1 MNNNFLSYYSNYI
14 FNNLDKNNPFP
25 FFISCSFTKIGQT
38 GIERE
43 IDVRCMLS
51 YSDLNFKIFLVLYLF
66 SLISIFFNFM
76 SLFETMI
83 LFYCKRAR
91 VFTIWR
97 DSSVNYFE
105 IEQGISNLSF
115 SNFLIVSNLQNNL
128 NEENFFNI
136 INVLIENKFE
146 EERKIVWK
154 NWLNICNIHLNK
166 FLNNSVQAFS

>member
-1 MNNNFLSYYSNYI
+1 MVACIIQLFLIDKILNNNFLSYYSNYI

-76 SLFETMI
+76 SLFETI
-83 LFYCKRAR
+83 TLFYCKRAR

-146 EERKIVWK
+146 EERKIV
-154 NWLNICNIHLNK
+154 
-166 FLNNSVQAFS
+166 